1 MRRIRSSY
9 CTLRDRRGGP
19 KVSRRF
25 SPARV
30 ASRRVGGGGG
40 CVPCGPGSRA
50 SRRVA
55 SPPSDPGHLDANIIT
70 PSIFSHSP
78 KKIDIVIFRNNA
90 SGFIQRTLTLP
101 FFFGNIY
108 KNKKSF
114 FPHLPPP
121 ASLLLL
127 PPPPPLETFFVT
139 QQRNIIMTTTEPT
152 NEKNKYIYNRSRP
165 HHRRIRPVR
174 DGHHGQ
180 QLRPVAADR
189 TVGSRRNS
197 PGRVRVRGRCRM
209 DHGSHLHRELFR
221 FFGPESVLPGRFRFR
236 FVAYPPFRNDSL
248 SIGRHIIMT
257 RGD

>member
-114 FPHLPPP
+114 FSP
-121 ASLLLL
+121 SSLL
-127 PPPPPLETFFVT
+127 PPPTYFFPPPPPP
-139 QQRNIIMTTTEPT
+139 RNI
-152 NEKNKYIYNRSRP
+152 
-165 HHRRIRPVR
+165 
-174 DGHHGQ
+174 
-180 QLRPVAADR
+180 
-189 TVGSRRNS
+189 
-197 PGRVRVRGRCRM
+197 
-209 DHGSHLHRELFR
+209 
-221 FFGPESVLPGRFRFR
+221 
-236 FVAYPPFRNDSL
+236 FRNATTQHHHDDDGTDERKKQ
-248 SIGRHIIMT
+248 IYI
-257 RGD
+257 